1 MSPLR
6 LAVLTLGPVAILFAS
21 YGLSQ
26 PLGDPEQ
33 AAFLARVQA
42 AETRSARIEAAS
54 ADQLNSACRRTEQ
67 ALRDKFPD
75 GFVTLVRPPF
85 VIAGDIEPDRLAA
98 LHDNALHPTARA
110 LWRTYCDRTP
120 DGPVT
125 VVVLATDERYRQIAR
140 DLDGYDVTSYAAY
153 YNREARRIV
162 LTVGSGSGTL
172 AHELTHALVQF
183 DFPDLPEWL
192 DEGLAALHEETAFSD
207 DGLFLEPQSNWRC
220 RLLAEAAAKNRLPA
234 LADLVR
240 TQSFRGE
247 GEGLNYAYVRG
258 LCFYLHE
265 RGLLSHYYRKFR
277 DRAVFDPSGLHTL
290 CDAMDAKDASEIDRQ
305 FSEWLAHRRP

>member
-1 MSPLR
+1 MSPVR
-6 LAVLTLGPVAILFAS
+6 LAVLTLGPLAILCACFA
-21 YGLSQ
+21 LSR

-33 AAFLARVQA
+33 IAFLARIHA
-42 AETRSARIEAAS
+42 AEHRSARIDEATS
-54 ADQLNSACRRTEQ
+54 DQLDAACRTAEQDLRTRLPQ
-67 ALRDKFPD
+67 

-85 VIAGDIEPDRLAA
+85 VLAGDIDAERLAA
-98 LHDNALHPTARA
+98 LHDNAVRPVARA
-110 LWRTYCDRTP
+110 LWRAYFDRTP

-125 VVVLATDERYRQIAR
+125 LVVLATDERYRQIAR

-153 YNREARRIV
+153 YNRDARRIV
-162 LTVGSGSGTL
+162 FTVGSGSGTL

-220 RLLAEAAAKNRLPA
+220 RLLKEAAVRNRLPA
-234 LADLVR
+234 LEDLVR

-258 LCFYLHE
+258 LCLYLHE
-265 RGLLSHYYRKFR
+265 RGLLAPYYRKFR
-277 DRAVFDPSGLHTL
+277 SRAVLDPSGLKTL
-290 CDAMDAKDASEIDRQ
+290 CDVAETSQPADIDRG
-305 FSEWLAHRRP
+305 FAEWLSQQAR